1 MEKLNELGKEYITSN
16 KQFCKYHSLIYF
28 EQLKSYYDKYLSN
41 IDEALLVADK
51 LESLNSQKE
60 ICINYIKDINSGAIV
75 LCEESFRG
83 GYLVPEEIISS
94 GRGITN
100 DLRNYSIA
108 NIKNNIERCKI
119 VLSNYETALS
129 SIQSENNELTK
140 KEAICIEI
148 LLN

>member
-1 MEKLNELGKEYITSN
+1 M
-16 KQFCKYHSLIYF
+16 
-28 EQLKSYYDKYLSN
+28 
-41 IDEALLVADK
+41 
-51 LESLNSQKE
+51 
-60 ICINYIKDINSGAIV
+60 
-75 LCEESFRG
+75 
-83 GYLVPEEIISS
+83 VPEEIISS

-100 DLRNYSIA
+100 DLKNYSIA
-108 NIKNNIERCKI
+108 NIKNNIEKCKI